1 MNRAL
6 HRLHVFSLK
15 QRARALVALM
25 RALRLTLGFLLC
37 SQEALSLRVPPPRSQ
52 AGQHV
57 SRRRWLAG
65 AGAAAAASAVPALA
79 APVLTRAPGSL
90 RTVPYV
96 PASSV
101 LYVPEAQDS
110 LPRGA
115 THCTH
120 ACVSSLASVSPQANA
135 APSFVSS
142 LQGPVQDAVAPA
154 HWIGQLVGINSK
166 TEEWA
171 FADSSPAEV
180 YRGAGSNPDPKP

>member
-79 APVLTRAPGSL
+79 APVLTRTREPPY
-90 RTVPYV
+90 RTVRTSLLCAVRTRGTGQLAPRRHALYTRLRV
-96 PASSV
+96 KPRVCVTTGQRCAVVRLLVARPGAGRGGAGALDRPARRHQLEDRRV
-101 LYVPEAQDS
+101 GVRRQQPCRG
-110 LPRGA
+110 LPRRW
-115 THCTH
+115 
-120 ACVSSLASVSPQANA
+120 V
-135 APSFVSS
+135 
-142 LQGPVQDAVAPA
+142 
-154 HWIGQLVGINSK
+154 
-166 TEEWA
+166 
-171 FADSSPAEV
+171 
-180 YRGAGSNPDPKP
+180 